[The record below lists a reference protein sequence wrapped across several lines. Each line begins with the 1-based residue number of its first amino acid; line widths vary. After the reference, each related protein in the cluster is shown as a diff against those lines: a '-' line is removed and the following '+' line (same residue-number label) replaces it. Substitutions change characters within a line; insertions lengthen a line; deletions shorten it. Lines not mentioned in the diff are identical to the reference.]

1 MDALASVCR
10 LRLRLCSSAAE
21 PRAEECEE
29 VAAICRHL
37 DLKIEAAVLP
47 APPGSAA
54 SKRVTAIR
62 SADPFEEAEA
72 EVKVEPRPAAVS
84 GKVRLE
90 ERFGRKPP
98 KPAVEARVTAFGVH
112 GSRKA
117 KDVEAETLLE
127 KSQLPKLTDFYRA
140 VVDAY
145 PGAGTGN
152 CVQFPFQSFP
162 IASLAWLRNDR
173 HVRHY
178 GRSYYR
184 IADVLDV
191 WFAGHGSTSLLQ
203 EKKKKKSFACN
214 HEKMSHI
221 FACLPWKKKKKKL
234 KKEAKKA
241 EKRAKAE
248 AEDTNSDEGH
258 GKAKKA
264 KGRVAGNRHARAC
277 GILVGGSM
285 PRPVKVVDV
294 KTCTAEE
301 VDDELQKELEFEKSR
316 PARLQDAPF

>member
-1 MDALASVCR
+1 MAAR
-10 LRLRLCSSAAE
+10 LRLSPHYGALSRLAAGE
-21 PRAEECEE
+21 GDPSKLSLDVDAKECEE
-29 VAAICRHL
+29 IAAICRHL
-37 DLKIEAAVLP
+37 DLKIEVLP

-62 SADPFEEAEA
+62 AADPFEEAEA

-98 KPAVEARVTAFGVH
+98 KPAVEA
-112 GSRKA
+112 
-117 KDVEAETLLE
+117 ETLLE

-145 PGAGTGN
+145 PGFHVPLAKLLTQNLRAAGVSG
-152 CVQFPFQSFP
+152 
-162 IASLAWLRNDR
+162 L
-173 HVRHY
+173 
-178 GRSYYR
+178 
-184 IADVLDV
+184 
-191 WFAGHGSTSLLQ
+191 TSSSSDSDSE
-203 EKKKKKSFACN
+203 EKKKK
-214 HEKMSHI
+214 
-221 FACLPWKKKKKKL
+221 KKKKKKL

-241 EKRAKAE
+241 EKRRAKEKAE
-248 AEDTNSDEGH
+248 EAEEDTNSDEGH

-264 KGRVAGNRHARAC
+264 KG
-277 GILVGGSM
+277 
-285 PRPVKVVDV
+285 PVKVVDV

-316 PARLQDAPF
+316 PAGLQYAPF